1 MRIEV
6 NEKRT
11 ECSKAFYIGG
21 SQYTLE
27 AHGGPIHYKDNY
39 ADLTEPWK
47 DSDYTIVNGKI
58 TKAPYELTIDE
69 AKLSVTF
76 KDKKTGEIITLS
88 LESIGGKQVV
98 KGKLSDQKDKTK
110 VKWNSFDKDI
120 DLEIEALRQSV
131 SFKRII
137 LDPSAP
143 TDATFKITGTASK
156 LKTKAKDANGKAI
169 RVIHSIDQ
177 DVLSESLH
185 LEDLVTAVYPI
196 EIDPN
201 YGDNGSDGY
210 CYSWG
215 KSTYAQARAGA
226 DTADSTE
233 TSVAAGQGYI
243 GGTGFY
249 IMRAYAFFNTSALPD
264 DCTITAASVNLYGSA
279 DVSTEDFNLRV
290 YASTTGGAPHE
301 PLIVGDFLLTLY
313 GGPTYGGS
321 LTSNGWNLSGYNTI
335 TLDATGLSWIS
346 KTATTVFCL
355 YSDKDVA
362 ATEPTTREQINWY
375 TSEDTNG
382 GRDPYLAV
390 SYLVPVS
397 LSGALTFSGTL
408 GRKTSKSLAGS
419 LTSSGALNRK
429 TFKTLAGSLT
439 SSGALTGA
447 LIFFKS
453 LAGALTFSGTL
464 GIKVSKS
471 LSGVLTSSGTLGRKI
486 YKSLSGALTSSG
498 VLGIK
503 IKIALSG
510 TLNMSGVLTKIIKFT
525 KSLAGA
531 LTFVGTL
538 GGRPSRNLMIRVI
551 TRQYRKI
558 RVLIRQYRKI
568 RPFTFGG

>member
-11 ECSKAFYIGG
+11 ECSKTFYIGG

-215 KSTYAQARAGA
+215 KNTYNQARTGA
-226 DTADSTE
+226 DTAESTE
-233 TSVAAGQGYI
+233 TSVSVGQGYI

-249 IMRAYAFFNTSALPD
+249 IMRAYAFFATSALPD

-290 YASTTGGAPHE
+290 YKSTTGGAPHE
-301 PLIVGDFLLTLY
+301 PLQLGDFGLTLY
-313 GGPTYGGS
+313 GAPTYGGS
-321 LTSNGWNLSGYNTI
+321 LTSNGWNLSGYNVI
-335 TLDATGLSWIS
+335 TLDATGQSWIE
-346 KTATTVFCL
+346 KTGTTIFCL

-362 ATEPTTREQINWY
+362 ATEPTTREQVNWY
-375 TSEDTNG
+375 SSEDTNG
-382 GRDPYLAV
+382 SRDPYLSV
-390 SYLVPVS
+390 TYTVPPTPVS

-408 GRKTSKSLAGS
+408 GLKTKKALAGS

-439 SSGALTGA
+439 SSGTLTGVR
-447 LIFFKS
+447 IFFQS
-453 LAGALTFSGTL
+453 LTGALTFSGTL
-464 GIKVSKS
+464 GVKVSKS
-471 LSGVLTSSGTLGRKI
+471 LSGALTSSGTLGRKI

-498 VLGIK
+498 ALNRK
-503 IKIALSG
+503 IKLTLAG

-558 RVLIRQYRKI
+558 R
-568 RPFTFGG
+568 PFTFGG